1 MPKRTKTDVAV
12 RNVQTPGR
20 YSAGE
25 TLYLMVWPNG
35 SKSWVQRLTIEG
47 RRTDLG
53 LGAYP
58 TVTLKEARQKAR
70 ENRSLTKSGGNPL
83 AVKQGEAMLAEI
95 PTFESL
101 ARKHIA
107 ENLDSWKNAKHRAQW
122 LSTLETYAFPTLR
135 SLRSLKV
142 NQITRRH
149 VAGLLAPIWT
159 ANPETARRVRQR
171 VRAVMDRAVALEY
184 VDYNPAGD
192 AIKAALAK
200 QRRVKNHHRALP
212 YGNLPPALQAVR
224 ESTASPSVKLGFEM
238 LALTACRSGEVR
250 GMTWDEVDLQEA
262 TWTIPGER
270 MKAGKPH
277 RVPLSRRALGI
288 LEEARSLSDGNGVV
302 FPAPRSG
309 GVLSNMAFTQL
320 LRRLEFDFVPHGL
333 RSSFRD
339 WAAEKTDAPHA
350 VMETALAHTVGNATE
365 AAYLRAEFFD
375 LRRDLM
381 DEWSGFLEGGT
392 N

>member
-1 MPKRTKTDVAV
+1 MPKRVGSAVAV
-12 RNVQTPGR
+12 RNVKSPGR

-35 SKSWVQRLTIEG
+35 GKSWVQRLSIQG

-53 LGAYP
+53 LGPYP
-58 TVTLKEARQKAR
+58 TVSLAQARLKAR
-70 ENRSLTKSGGNPL
+70 ENRSLAKSGGNPL
-83 AVKQGEAMLAEI
+83 AVKQEEAMLAEV
-95 PTFESL
+95 PTFEAL
-101 ARKHIA
+101 ARLHIA
-107 ENLDSWKNAKHRAQW
+107 ENLHSWKNTKHRAQW

-135 SLRSLKV
+135 SLKV

-149 VAGLLAPIWT
+149 VVGLLSPIWT
-159 ANPETARRVRQR
+159 TKPETARRVRQR

-212 YGNLPPALQAVR
+212 YGNLPAALHAVR
-224 ESTASPSVKLGFEM
+224 ESTASPAVKLGFQM
-238 LALTACRSGEVR
+238 LALSACRSGEVR
-250 GMTWDEVDLQEA
+250 GMTWDEVNLQNA
-262 TWTIPGER
+262 TWTVPGAR

-277 RVPLSRRALGI
+277 RVPLSHGALAI
-288 LEEARSLSDGNGVV
+288 LEEANSLGDGNGVV
-302 FPAPRSG
+302 FPAPRSR
-309 GVLSNMAFTQL
+309 GVLSVMAFNQL
-320 LRRLEFDFVPHGL
+320 LRRLDLDFVPHGL

-339 WAAEKTDAPHA
+339 WAAEKTNAPHA
-350 VMETALAHTVGNATE
+350 VVETALAHTVGNATE
-365 AAYLRAEFFD
+365 AAYFRSDLFE

-381 DEWSGFLEGGT
+381 DQWSAFLEGGT
-392 N
+392 S

>member
-122 LSTLETYAFPTLR
+122 LSTLETYGC
-135 SLRSLKV
+135 SEQS
-142 NQITRRH
+142 
-149 VAGLLAPIWT
+149 
-159 ANPETARRVRQR
+159 
-171 VRAVMDRAVALEY
+171 
-184 VDYNPAGD
+184 
-192 AIKAALAK
+192 
-200 QRRVKNHHRALP
+200 
-212 YGNLPPALQAVR
+212 
-224 ESTASPSVKLGFEM
+224 ASGWAE
-238 LALTACRSGEVR
+238 LT
-250 GMTWDEVDLQEA
+250 
-262 TWTIPGER
+262 
-270 MKAGKPH
+270 
-277 RVPLSRRALGI
+277 
-288 LEEARSLSDGNGVV
+288 GVV
-302 FPAPRSG
+302 LGALNCLMAPWW
-309 GVLSNMAFTQL
+309 
-320 LRRLEFDFVPHGL
+320 GL
-333 RSSFRD
+333 FS
-339 WAAEKTDAPHA
+339 
-350 VMETALAHTVGNATE
+350 
-365 AAYLRAEFFD
+365 AYNRP
-375 LRRDLM
+375 
-381 DEWSGFLEGGT
+381 
-392 N
+392 